1 MEEGGSFFGLG
12 FADGALG
19 VEDFGGDAFC
29 GEEFPGVFLG
39 EVAGF
44 LDGALLRRQRPAL
57 DQQQRQGAAL

>member
-1 MEEGGSFFGLG
+1 VEEGGSFFGLG

-39 EVAGF
+39 WVAGV
-44 LDGALLRRQRPAL
+44 LDGALLLRQVPAL
-57 DQQQRQGAAL
+57 